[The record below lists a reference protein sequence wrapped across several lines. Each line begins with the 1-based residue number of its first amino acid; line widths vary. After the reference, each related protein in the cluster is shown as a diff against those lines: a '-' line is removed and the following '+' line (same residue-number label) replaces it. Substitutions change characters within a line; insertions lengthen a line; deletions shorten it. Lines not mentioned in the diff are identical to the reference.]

1 MALRVL
7 ASGRPVSATGPITN
21 ESAVDTRLRS
31 EYGDG
36 ADGPPIISKRQT
48 QYSGPRV
55 GMLSLQ
61 DYLVSR
67 IFFEPMQW
75 FTYVF
80 LALRPQTRQRT
91 RAQGGMVQ
99 TTPTMAMIASGEML
113 IARSKVKPSKE
124 SN

>member
-1 MALRVL
+1 
-7 ASGRPVSATGPITN
+7 
-21 ESAVDTRLRS
+21 
-31 EYGDG
+31 
-36 ADGPPIISKRQT
+36 
-48 QYSGPRV
+48 
-55 GMLSLQ
+55 MLSLQ

-124 SN
+124 SNSKVVLICICHRRTGKVERKKEMP